1 VEGIV
6 LRQSGDILTK
16 LEDGMFARTEAPG
29 ESVLDSGRSAADA
42 VPQADAADQ
51 LERLVELSNQVT
63 GVALAIIDGQFRYVG
78 VNRPLAALNGIPTNA
93 HVGRPIRN
101 VVPEVGPMLTQL
113 VAWTLQT
120 KVPVRQVKFSA
131 RVPFV
136 DGPMR
141 DWLGSFFPVRLVA
154 GAVGV
159 AHTVIEV
166 TDCTHIEAALSE
178 LLLDTAQS
186 MNREALTSREV
197 DVLTLIGQGKT
208 TKEIATILS
217 ISVQTVGNHRKH
229 ICRKLNLHSTAEIA
243 SFAAHH
249 GHEQFRHFLIE
260 MPACPTAL

>member
-1 VEGIV
+1 
-6 LRQSGDILTK
+6 
-16 LEDGMFARTEAPG
+16 
-29 ESVLDSGRSAADA
+29 
-42 VPQADAADQ
+42 
-51 LERLVELSNQVT
+51 
-63 GVALAIIDGQFRYVG
+63 
-78 VNRPLAALNGIPTNA
+78 
-93 HVGRPIRN
+93 
-101 VVPEVGPMLTQL
+101 
-113 VAWTLQT
+113 
-120 KVPVRQVKFSA
+120 
-131 RVPFV
+131 
-136 DGPMR
+136 MR